1 MRLPTKLFDV
11 VVVAVACASMAL
23 LAARAFLGMA

>member
-11 VVVAVACASMAL
+11 VVVAVACGSMIL